1 MLKLPRN
8 YGYRNLVIIIIIILS
23 HFYPPKSHYFL
34 FSISVEFHQETNKKK
49 KRKNCISGSTTHSL
63 EKQSNLSRGSSSTQ
77 IGEVIEKN
85 SIWGKK
91 RKEPKNQEISSFSMG
106 YFIYF
111 LFFSFGWKKL
121 NLKSYPDTNVIAL
134 KFHQNIIFHVNTI
147 KFQKKMEMEFSS
159 FNKKNF
165 SLSIVYDSH

>member
-1 MLKLPRN
+1 
-8 YGYRNLVIIIIIILS
+8 
-23 HFYPPKSHYFL
+23 
-34 FSISVEFHQETNKKK
+34 
-49 KRKNCISGSTTHSL
+49 
-63 EKQSNLSRGSSSTQ
+63 
-77 IGEVIEKN
+77 
-85 SIWGKK
+85 
-91 RKEPKNQEISSFSMG
+91 MG